1 MKNVKKVIMF
11 LVMLVIISTFSI
23 VYADPNSSKG
33 FAEYDDEQA
42 ETETQEMMKE
52 QQKELE
58 SAAGKS
64 TNNYLESLQVEG
76 HDMSP
81 EFDKQTMEYVLK
93 GSLNTNKI
101 NIIAKPDDETATVQ
115 GAGTIQIQD
124 NQKEFRIDVI
134 AESGTVRTYIIYVN
148 EEIQEQEEQKQEEL
162 VQPEEPEQQEE
173 VQVDADAESEVKS
186 ESNINWI
193 IFIVVIIIV
202 ILIIIFFIRKN
213 SNNGKH

>member
-1 MKNVKKVIMF
+1 MKNVKKIIMF
-11 LVMLVIISTFSI
+11 LIMLVIISTFSI

-42 ETETQEMMKE
+42 ETETQEMMEE

-76 HDMSP
+76 HEMSP
-81 EFDKQTMEYVLK
+81 EFDKQTVEYVLK
-93 GSLNTNKI
+93 GSLNTDKI
-101 NIIAKPDDETATVQ
+101 NIIAKPDDET

-148 EEIQEQEEQKQEEL
+148 EEAQEQEEQKQGEV

-193 IFIVVIIIV
+193 IFIVVILIV
-202 ILIIIFFIRKN
+202 ILVVIILIRKN